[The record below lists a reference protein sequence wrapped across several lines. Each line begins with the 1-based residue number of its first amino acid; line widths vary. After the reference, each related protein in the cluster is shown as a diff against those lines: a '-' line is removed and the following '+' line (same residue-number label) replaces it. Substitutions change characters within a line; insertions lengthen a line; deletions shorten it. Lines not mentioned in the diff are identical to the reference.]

1 MDYIKN
7 GTPKKK
13 HKSKDVSNGKQHKS
27 YSNII
32 DVFTQ
37 EENYEDT
44 IIDLGIVHGKYPNY
58 IIIVIL
64 TKMLLEI
71 NLNYFHF

>member
-1 MDYIKN
+1 MALLKRNTNLRMKATANNTNHIQ
-7 GTPKKK
+7 TLLMF
-13 HKSKDVSNGKQHKS
+13 
-27 YSNII
+27 
-32 DVFTQ
+32 FTYEQ
-37 EENYEDT
+37 NYKDT